1 MRELHVVAVS
11 EDGRHVLLAGQRG
24 ATKGGFRVALDD
36 RLAAAVRGDLPRPGE
51 AEPHASELTP
61 KEIQARL
68 RAGESAASIA
78 AAAGVPVSRVE
89 RFSGPVQG
97 EMARVIDAAR
107 ACHLVRGRLGRS
119 AVPLGAAVDAA
130 LAGLPVRE
138 DSTEWSTRRDEDG
151 TWLVTVSW
159 FARARSREASWR
171 WDPTSRSVT
180 AVDPASAALGHV
192 DADPAAATRAARR
205 PAPARS
211 SAAPSGRAASGSR
224 PTAKAAGKRASTPA
238 AKAAA
243 KPAAKPTAKPAATS
257 VAKTRTTSAAKSAA
271 KPVAKPVAK
280 APRAAAKPVVKAP
293 KAAAKPVTKAA
304 AEPAAKPKARS
315 AAKPATTLTSASAAR
330 PAAVASRAAGP
341 TPARS
346 SARTTAA
353 RTTAARKAAAR
364 PTGASGRPRV
374 LQVVPDPEPAPR
386 RQPRPAGAAR
396 DAARKAAPR
405 AAADR
410 DGARDG
416 VKARATVP
424 GWADVL
430 LGTSPGGER

>member
-97 EMARVIDAAR
+97 EMARVLDAAR
-107 ACHLVRGRLGRS
+107 GCHLVRGRLGRS

-130 LAGLPVRE
+130 LAGTPSLRE
-138 DSTEWSTRRDEDG
+138 DSVDWSTRREEDG
-151 TWLVTVSW
+151 TWLVTVTW
-159 FARARSREASWR
+159 FARARSRAASWR
-171 WDPTSRSVT
+171 WDPATKTVA

-192 DADPAAATRAARR
+192 DPDPAAAARTARRAA
-205 PAPARS
+205 A
-211 SAAPSGRAASGSR
+211 
-224 PTAKAAGKRASTPA
+224 PA
-238 AKAAA
+238 AKPSA
-243 KPAAKPTAKPAATS
+243 KPAAKPSPKPTAKPTPRPA
-257 VAKTRTTSAAKSAA
+257 AKTARGPVTQAAKATA
-271 KPVAKPVAK
+271 
-280 APRAAAKPVVKAP
+280 RAAARPA
-293 KAAAKPVTKAA
+293 
-304 AEPAAKPKARS
+304 PAAKP
-315 AAKPATTLTSASAAR
+315 AAR
-330 PAAVASRAAGP
+330 PAARPTAKPSTRAAA
-341 TPARS
+341 PAPAS
-346 SARTTAA
+346 KARPAKA
-353 RTTAARKAAAR
+353 PAAA
-364 PTGASGRPRV
+364 PLSPRRRA
-374 LQVVPDPEPAPR
+374 LQVVPDPEPAPS
-386 RQPRPAGAAR
+386 RQSRSGPPRPA
-396 DAARKAAPR
+396 ARKTATGKPA
-405 AAADR
+405 
-410 DGARDG
+410 GARTGTSRSANERDG
-416 VKARATVP
+416 VKTRASVP

>member
-97 EMARVIDAAR
+97 EMARVLDAAR
-107 ACHLVRGRLGRS
+107 GCHLVRGRLGRS

-130 LAGLPVRE
+130 LAGTPSLRE
-138 DSTEWSTRRDEDG
+138 DSVDWSTRREEDG
-151 TWLVTVSW
+151 TWLVTVTW
-159 FARARSREASWR
+159 FARARSRAASWR
-171 WDPTSRSVT
+171 WDPATKTVA

-192 DADPAAATRAARR
+192 DPDPAAAARTARRAA
-205 PAPARS
+205 A
-211 SAAPSGRAASGSR
+211 
-224 PTAKAAGKRASTPA
+224 PA
-238 AKAAA
+238 AKPSPKATAKPSA
-243 KPAAKPTAKPAATS
+243 KPAAKPSPKPTAKPTPRPA
-257 VAKTRTTSAAKSAA
+257 AKTARGPVTQAAKATA
-271 KPVAKPVAK
+271 
-280 APRAAAKPVVKAP
+280 RAAARPA
-293 KAAAKPVTKAA
+293 
-304 AEPAAKPKARS
+304 PAAKP
-315 AAKPATTLTSASAAR
+315 AAR
-330 PAAVASRAAGP
+330 PAARPTAKPTAKPSTRAAA
-341 TPARS
+341 PAPAS
-346 SARTTAA
+346 KARPAKA
-353 RTTAARKAAAR
+353 PAAA
-364 PTGASGRPRV
+364 PLSPRRRA
-374 LQVVPDPEPAPR
+374 LQVVPDPEPAPSR
-386 RQPRPAGAAR
+386 PSRSGQSRPAARKTATGKPAGARTGTSRSANE
-396 DAARKAAPR
+396 
-405 AAADR
+405 
-410 DGARDG
+410 RDG
-416 VKARATVP
+416 VKTRASVP